1 MASPKMLELEMKKQ
15 LLRKD
20 QVKFLTQNTGQ
31 NRKGRR
37 KMDWLASHLPKK
49 QVEALLK
56 VAVAKGI
63 IKEED
68 MKPAEGMDKTA

>member
-1 MASPKMLELEMKKQ
+1 MASPKMLEIEMQKQ

-31 NRKGRR
+31 NREGRR
-37 KMDWLASHLPKK
+37 RMNWLASHLPKK

-56 VAVAKGI
+56 VALAKGI
-63 IKEED
+63 IKED
-68 MKPAEGMDKTA
+68 DLKKPE